1 MDTHVAQ
8 YAHTLPLQA
17 VAAAPRAEVDP
28 RAYLPPPLRQGC
40 VGWHPEWGKVWE
52 KYGIPR
58 WN

>member
-1 MDTHVAQ
+1 MAQ
-8 YAHTLPLQA
+8 YAHKLPLQA

-58 WN
+58 EWL